1 MKTILYVV
9 AGLAIVIVVLVGGSI
24 AWVATKKMDVNS
36 PAFAAKFGEKLQKD
50 CTDWAMNRIS
60 YEDQTADYQRVALIK
75 QVCACNA
82 KELMR
87 ILKRNEGMTAI
98 EMGKAI
104 EAHAQ
109 EMNAAFKSCSLAYGV
124 KGITGEPWSQ

>member
-9 AGLAIVIVVLVGGSI
+9 AGLALIVVVLVGGSV

-36 PAFAAKFGEKLQKD
+36 PAFAAKFGERLQKD
-50 CTDWAMNRIS
+50 CTDWAMNRVS
-60 YEDQTADYQRVALIK
+60 YEDKTADYQRVALIK

-104 EAHAQ
+104 EAHAP
-109 EMNAAFKSCSLAYGV
+109 ELNAAFKSCSLAYGV
-124 KGITGEPWSQ
+124 KGITGEPWP

>member
-1 MKTILYVV
+1 MKTILCLV
-9 AGLAIVIVVLVGGSI
+9 AGLAIIIVLLVGGSVAWI
-24 AWVATKKMDVNS
+24 ANKEVDVNS

-50 CTDWAMNRIS
+50 CTDWGINQVA

-82 KELMR
+82 KEFMR

-104 EAHAQ
+104 EAHAP
-109 EMNAAFKSCSLAYGV
+109 EMNAAFKSCSQAYGV
-124 KGITGEPWSQ
+124 KGITGVPWE

>member
-9 AGLAIVIVVLVGGSI
+9 AGLVIVIAILVGGSI
-24 AWVATKKMDVNS
+24 TWVATKKMDVNS
-36 PAFAAKFGEKLQKD
+36 PAFAAKFGERLQKD
-50 CTDWAMNRIS
+50 CTDWAMTRVS
-60 YEDQTADYQRVALIK
+60 VEDQTADYQRVALIK

-98 EMGKAI
+98 EMEKVI
-104 EAHAQ
+104 VAHAQ
-109 EMNAAFKSCSLAYGV
+109 EMNDAFKSCSLAYGV
-124 KGITGEPWSQ
+124 KGITGEPWPQ